1 MSVCDAWVFIYH
13 TKIILRQSMLIYT
26 QREKEIEDRPR
37 YSTVNVSDKGYMWSF
52 DKRKKKVTTN
62 NHCIA

>member
-37 YSTVNVSDKGYMWSF
+37 YSTVNVSDKWYIVT
-52 DKRKKKVTTN
+52 KRKRIEK
-62 NHCIA
+62 

>member
-26 QREKEIEDRPR
+26 QREKEIEDRTR
-37 YSTVNVSDKGYMWSF
+37 WKRENK
-52 DKRKKKVTTN
+52 KEERKKEEK
-62 NHCIA
+62 

>member
-1 MSVCDAWVFIYH
+1 MSVCDAWVFNIYH

-37 YSTVNVSDKGYMWSF
+37 
-52 DKRKKKVTTN
+52 
-62 NHCIA
+62 